1 MSLLARLHRVEQEK
15 AVLAEQLQSAQIMM
29 RSYLER
35 EQQRKSMT
43 DTTPESEQTVQ
54 TQVANTSVKQ
64 KPLPFVYIQILFMCS
79 YIKCVYKS
87 VVFVISIAPYT
98 LHYTTK

>member
-64 KPLPFVYIQILFMCS
+64 KPLPFVY
-79 YIKCVYKS
+79 YTD
-87 VVFVISIAPYT
+87 FV
-98 LHYTTK
+98 HV